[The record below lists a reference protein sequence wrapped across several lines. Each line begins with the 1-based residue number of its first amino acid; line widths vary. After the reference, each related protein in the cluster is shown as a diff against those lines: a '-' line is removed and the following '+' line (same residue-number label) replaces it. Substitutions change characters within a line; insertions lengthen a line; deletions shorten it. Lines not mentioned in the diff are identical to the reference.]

1 MKKQINEIR
10 RMQQL
15 AGILKENNI
24 NEAPQPDWSSMGLT
38 YSDTIGDDNE
48 DEYNEI
54 VNITKKLYQDFIE
67 QYEKMP
73 DQEKIEYKIPQD
85 IDNDIT
91 NMLDAIYSFSFRKD
105 NNITLSDGRIVSIS
119 SFMKKMLEN
128 GDYSKLAQDI
138 LEIIIGL

>member
-24 NEAPQPDWSSMGLT
+24 NEAPQPDWGSMGLT

-48 DEYNEI
+48 GEYNEI
-54 VNITKKLYQDFIE
+54 VDITKKLYQDFIE

-73 DQEKIEYKIPQD
+73 DQEKIEYKISQD

-105 NNITLSDGRIVSIS
+105 NNVKLSDGRTVSINYL
-119 SFMKKMLEN
+119 MNKMLEK
-128 GDYSKLAQDI
+128 GEYSKLAQDI